1 MILGGEAARCSHSTI
16 VIGSRTPLP
25 VGPDYAVDP
34 VFAGRTHATRNAAKP
49 ERIGAIMTPFST
61 PDADLE
67 RRLARRLLEV
77 LIRAT
82 LLLAMALLCYR
93 VLAPFLPLAIWAVIF
108 AVTLYPLH
116 LRIAAHLGGRHG
128 LAATLLVLL
137 GIAVLV
143 VPIAMLMSSL
153 GDSVRTLVEAVQ
165 QNTLQIPA
173 PPETVVAWPVIGGKL
188 HAVWSQAH
196 DDLPA
201 LVQSMQPK
209 ISDLARTALGF
220 VASIAGGLIAFLA
233 ALVLSGIFMAFGE
246 GGARASLSVFER
258 IAGEAR
264 GASLARLSTATIRS
278 VAQGVVGVA
287 LIQAIL
293 VGLALLVA
301 GVPWA
306 GALAAMVLVL
316 GIAQVPAVIVTL
328 PAIAWIWSRGGGG
341 LPEALTYTALLLV
354 SGMADNVLKPL
365 MLGRGV
371 DVPMPVILVG
381 ALGGM
386 AMGGIIGMFVG
397 ATLLALAWQIVTGW
411 VDENPDATPCAEADP
426 LAAGVNL
433 QSGVNLQC

>member
-1 MILGGEAARCSHSTI
+1 MPPLST
-16 VIGSRTPLP
+16 L
-25 VGPDYAVDP
+25 
-34 VFAGRTHATRNAAKP
+34 
-49 ERIGAIMTPFST
+49 
-61 PDADLE
+61 DADFE
-67 RRLARRLLEV
+67 RRLARRLLDV
-77 LIRAT
+77 LIRAS

-93 VLAPFLPLAIWAVIF
+93 VLAPFLPLAIWALIF

-116 LRIAAHLGGRHG
+116 LRIAAHFGGRSG

-137 GIAVLV
+137 GIVVLI
-143 VPIAMLMSSL
+143 VPIGMLMSSL
-153 GDSVRTLVEAVQ
+153 GDSVRALIEAVQ

-173 PPETVVAWPVIGGKL
+173 PPETVAALPVIGGKL

-196 DDLPA
+196 DDLPT

-209 ISDLARTALGF
+209 IGDLALTALGF
-220 VASIAGGLIAFLA
+220 VASIGGGLLAFLG
-233 ALVLSGIFMAFGE
+233 ALVLAGIFMAFGE
-246 GGARASLSVFER
+246 QGARACLSVFQR
-258 IAGEAR
+258 LAGEQR
-264 GASLARLSTATIRS
+264 GVSLARLCTATVRA

-306 GALAAMVLVL
+306 GALAAFVLVL

-328 PAIAWIWSRGGGG
+328 PAIVWIWSRGGAGTG
-341 LPEALTYTALLLV
+341 EAIIYTTLLLV

-386 AMGGIIGMFVG
+386 ATGGIIGMFVG
-397 ATLLALAWQIVTGW
+397 ATLLALAWQIFTGW
-411 VDENPDATPCAEADP
+411 VHDNTDASVLPED
-426 LAAGVNL
+426 
-433 QSGVNLQC
+433 